1 MKKREKQAGD
11 ENFPV
16 AFFMFS
22 EEQKKLIKAY
32 YRFAREADDIADN
45 PDLTPEQKLAG
56 LQKAEDDLY
65 GRNSDAD
72 SAGAALRRVFVEQ
85 NFDFSLAGDLLKAFR
100 QDASGFKYQTWGQL
114 VDYCYDSA
122 APVGRFMLALNNESP
137 STYLPGAALCAV
149 LQLVNHIQ
157 DIKYDFGVL
166 KRVYIPEELRH
177 KYKVGDSD
185 LQQSQVT
192 PGLRQAV
199 DEMLEKL
206 EGLLKDA
213 GILPQ
218 IVQSRILKIEIYVII
233 YLTKYMIYKLKYKD
247 FLAKELKLSKFERG
261 KAFIKGLVRG
271 LLTRRKTL
279 TSKGL

>member
-1 MKKREKQAGD
+1 M
-11 ENFPV
+11 
-16 AFFMFS
+16 
-22 EEQKKLIKAY
+22 
-32 YRFAREADDIADN
+32 
-45 PDLTPEQKLAG
+45 
-56 LQKAEDDLY
+56 
-65 GRNSDAD
+65 
-72 SAGAALRRVFVEQ
+72 
-85 NFDFSLAGDLLKAFR
+85 
-100 QDASGFKYQTWGQL
+100 
-114 VDYCYDSA
+114 
-122 APVGRFMLALNNESP
+122 
-137 STYLPGAALCAV
+137 
-149 LQLVNHIQ
+149 
-157 DIKYDFGVL
+157 L
-166 KRVYIPEELRH
+166 KRVYISAELRH
-177 KYKVGDSD
+177 KYKVGDSV

-206 EGLLKDA
+206 EGLLRDA

>member
-1 MKKREKQAGD
+1 MKKLEKQAGD